1 MTIFLKWNSLIPIFL
16 SLHYLYPSSLE
27 ILVEFDELRV
37 SQWKLCERYLVFFR
51 EWKNLREFYYWDT
64 ILWVY
69 QILGLK
75 CSRFN
80 GPTCAPLWT
89 EIRRQYSMSFCR
101 TTGIRQY
108 SATLRLFRSWTKFT
122 PRLVDLRS
130 RAVSFESRPYFCG
143 CFHKIMIVQA

>member
-1 MTIFLKWNSLIPIFL
+1 MEFINSYFFVLALFIFSFARNSGRIQRVACFPMETVWKIF
-16 SLHYLYPSSLE
+16 SLFS
-27 ILVEFDELRV
+27 RM
-37 SQWKLCERYLVFFR
+37 
-51 EWKNLREFYYWDT
+51 KNLREFYYWDT
-64 ILWVY
+64 ISWVY

-80 GPTCAPLWT
+80 GPTCAPMWT
-89 EIRRQYSMSFCR
+89 EIRRQYSVSFCR

-108 SATLRLFRSWTKFT
+108 SATLRLLRSWTKFA

-143 CFHKIMIVQA
+143 RFHEVTIVQA